1 MKPLGV
7 VINPAANRG
16 RGNGV
21 GEKALAAFAQAGI
34 QTINLSGV
42 SQDDVRDKVG
52 QKAGELSGLVAIGG
66 DGTSQLGVNLA
77 MEHSLPLGL
86 VPAGSGNDQV
96 RELAI
101 SLTDTEAAVTNVLGA
116 IECPRTVDVM
126 WVETDYRQFWSLGSI
141 SAGFDALCAERASRL
156 VWPKGPNSYVAALF
170 LELPRFKPIE
180 YRIEADGD
188 SREFKAML
196 CGVANVKN
204 FGGGMQISPSSEITD
219 GQVEVF
225 ILHEVSRGKLLEIFP
240 KVYKGEHIKY
250 AEVEIFKASKVRI
263 ENAGFPM
270 TCDGEIIGPAP
281 FSVEI
286 KPGALSLLSR

>member
-1 MKPLGV
+1 
-7 VINPAANRG
+7 
-16 RGNGV
+16 
-21 GEKALAAFAQAGI
+21 
-34 QTINLSGV
+34 
-42 SQDDVRDKVG
+42 
-52 QKAGELSGLVAIGG
+52 
-66 DGTSQLGVNLA
+66 LA

-101 SLTDTEAAVTNVLGA
+101 SLNDTEAAVANIVGA
-116 IECPRTVDVM
+116 IECPRAVDVM

-141 SAGFDALCAERASRL
+141 SAGFDALCAERANRL

-170 LELPRFKPIE
+170 LELPRFKPIK
-180 YRIEADGD
+180 YRVVADGET
-188 SREFKAML
+188 REFKAML

-204 FGGGMQISPSSEITD
+204 FGGGMQISPRSEITD

-225 ILHEVSRGKLLEIFP
+225 ILHEVSRRKLLEIFP
-240 KVYKGEHIKY
+240 KVYKGEHVRY
-250 AEVEIFKASKVRI
+250 AEVEIFKAAKVRI

-286 KPGALSLLSR
+286 RPGGLSLLSR